1 MPHSLKRNKRLLP
14 SPNIGE
20 IRDTAVP
27 EGGELSITAGGM
39 TGGNGTC
46 GKQKTTHT
54 TVPEGGEQE
63 KEGMRFAPFGDD
75 GERAPADPQVT

>member
-1 MPHSLKRNKRLLP
+1 MTGGNGTCGKQNTTH
-14 SPNIGE
+14 
-20 IRDTAVP
+20 TTVP

-46 GKQKTTHT
+46 GKQKTTPT

-75 GERAPADPQVT
+75 EERAPADPQVT

>member
-1 MPHSLKRNKRLLP
+1 MDCSIGFLLP
-14 SPNIGE
+14 
-20 IRDTAVP
+20 VP

-46 GKQKTTHT
+46 GKQKTTPT

-63 KEGMRFAPFGDD
+63 KEGM
-75 GERAPADPQVT
+75 